1 MKIYQA
7 TSMKIITLASIAL
20 LLVVSCGAPKGL
32 TEVKGP
38 FSGSSY
44 EGSRRFFRATGSAES
59 RDAETAKSKALLL
72 AKQRLASFVQTQIN
86 QVAENYSAERQI
98 ADNLGDF
105 STRFQQITR
114 EVLSQTIVDIAVIG
128 DKTFTNKSGNYVSYI
143 ALETKKKVVYE
154 KLKELSLSRQNL
166 TPSDKAAIGDMIDK
180 AIKEAEDN

>member
-1 MKIYQA
+1 MKKTIN
-7 TSMKIITLASIAL
+7 LAAVIL
-20 LLVVSCGAPKGL
+20 LMLVSCGAPKGL

-59 RDAETAKSKALLL
+59 KDAETAKSKALLL

-98 ADNLGDF
+98 TDNLGDF

-143 ALETKKKVVYE
+143 ALEAKKKVVYE
-154 KLKELSLSRQNL
+154 KLKELSLRRQNL
-166 TPSDKAAIGDMIDK
+166 TPSDKAAISEMIDK

>member
-1 MKIYQA
+1 MKNYQA
-7 TSMKIITLASIAL
+7 LSTKTILFVAITFFLIA
-20 LLVVSCGAPKGL
+20 SCGAPKGL

-59 RDAETAKSKALLL
+59 RDAETAKSKALLM
-72 AKQRLASFVQTQIN
+72 AKQRMASFVQTQIN

-114 EVLSQTIVDIAVIG
+114 EVLSQTIVDIAIIG
-128 DKTFTNKSGNYVSYI
+128 DKTYTNKSGNYVSYI
-143 ALETKKKVVYE
+143 ALEAKKKVVYE
-154 KLKELSLSRQNL
+154 KLKEISLMRKNL
-166 TPSDKAAIGDMIDK
+166 TPADKAAVSDMIDK

>member
-1 MKIYQA
+1 M
-7 TSMKIITLASIAL
+7 L
-20 LLVVSCGAPKGL
+20 VSCGAPKGL

-59 RDAETAKSKALLL
+59 KDAETAKSKALLL

-98 ADNLGDF
+98 TDNLGDF

-143 ALETKKKVVYE
+143 ALEAKKKVVYE
-154 KLKELSLSRQNL
+154 KLKELSLRRQNL
-166 TPSDKAAIGDMIDK
+166 TPSDKAAISEMIDK